1 MAKAK
6 SSYVCQNC
14 GAEAA
19 KWLGRC
25 PACGQWNTYVEQRVV
40 QQPRK
45 GHMIDIS
52 RQAVAMP
59 LATVASSNEQR
70 LDVGLQEVNRVLG
83 GGLVPGSL
91 VLLGGEPGIG
101 KSTLALQLALSG
113 HLGKVLYVSGEESAN
128 QVRMRADRLQG
139 QLDHCFILN
148 ETLLDNVL
156 TQAGQLEPNFLVVDS
171 IQTLYREG
179 LESSPGT
186 VSQIREC
193 AATLLRYAKT
203 SGVPVLLI
211 GHINKEG
218 TLAGPKL
225 LEHIV
230 DVVLQFEGDSSF
242 TYRILRG
249 IKNRFGASNE
259 LAMFEMQQQG
269 LREIANPSELLI
281 HQRGIQLSGS
291 AVAASVEGVRPILV
305 EVQALVS
312 SAVYGVPQRSTTGY
326 DPRRLNMLLA
336 VLEKRAGFKLGAKD
350 VFLNIAGGLRINDP
364 GIDLAVVAAVL
375 SSYFDVAY
383 PPNICFTAEVGL
395 SGEIRQVVRIE
406 QRIREAERLGFQA
419 VYLAQ
424 QGLPSAP
431 QGSNH
436 GLCRPLA
443 SIVDLV
449 NNLVRTL

>member
-1 MAKAK
+1 MAKVK

-40 QQPRK
+40 QQPKK
-45 GHMIDIS
+45 GHMVDVS
-52 RQAVAMP
+52 RQAVAIP
-59 LATVASSNEQR
+59 LTSVSSSNERR
-70 LDVGLQEVNRVLG
+70 LDVGMQEVNRVLG

-101 KSTLALQLALSG
+101 KSTLALQLALG
-113 HLGKVLYVSGEESAN
+113 GNLGKVLYVSGEESAS
-128 QVRMRADRLQG
+128 QIRMRADRLNG
-139 QLDHCFILN
+139 QLDHCLILN
-148 ETLLDNVL
+148 ETLLDNIL
-156 TQAGQLEPNFLVVDS
+156 TQAAQLEPNLLIADS
-171 IQTLYREG
+171 IQTLYLEG

-186 VSQIREC
+186 VTQIREC
-193 AATLLRYAKT
+193 AAALLRYAKT

-218 TLAGPKL
+218 VLAGPKI

-242 TYRILRG
+242 MYRVLRS
-249 IKNRFGASNE
+249 IKNRFGASSE
-259 LAMFEMQQQG
+259 LAMFEMQRQG
-269 LREIANPSELLI
+269 LREITNPSELLI
-281 HQRGIQLSGS
+281 GQHEGQLSGS
-291 AVAASVEGVRPILV
+291 AVAATVEGIRPMLV

-350 VFLNIAGGLRINDP
+350 VFLNIAGGFRISDP

-383 PPNICFTAEVGL
+383 PPNICFSAEVGL

-424 QGLPSAP
+424 QGLPPAP
-431 QGSNH
+431 TGAKPTI
-436 GLCRPLA
+436 CRPLA
-443 SIVDLV
+443 TIVDLV